1 MTAIASAPPA
11 ATAGTLAVKRFPWV
25 SGGIMAVFVLCG
37 VLGPGIAPHDPDRL
51 DLSKS
56 LLPPV
61 FAGGQWAYPLGTDQ
75 LGRDILSRL
84 LAGAQVSFLVG
95 AGAVVLA
102 GAIGLVV
109 ALVAGYAGG
118 RLDTVLTRIADSS
131 MAFPVVLLAIVLVA
145 IYGQSIAMVV
155 LVLVLAVWPQ
165 YARVLRS
172 EVLRAKGQDFV
183 TMSAVMGAGRR
194 WIVTRHV
201 LPNLVPTL
209 LVLATLQL
217 GFAIIA
223 EGSLSFLGIGV
234 PPPAAS
240 WGSMLADGRSYLST
254 AWWLPLLPGLA
265 LSITVLAAN
274 LLGDRLRELFDPAT
288 RR

>member
-51 DLSKS
+51 DLGKS